1 MALDLP
7 NRELREILIAEGIL
21 NKSIDSEE
29 LNNKT
34 KPQTY
39 ENALIYSGD
48 RDKVV
53 AIIMKEILSNSTI
66 LDIAD
71 YKNYMCRNAYAIGG
85 GASKELDP
93 PFLFIFPFTNYTN
106 KFKK

>member
-1 MALDLP
+1 
-7 NRELREILIAEGIL
+7 
-21 NKSIDSEE
+21 
-29 LNNKT
+29 
-34 KPQTY
+34 
-39 ENALIYSGD
+39 
-48 RDKVV
+48 
-53 AIIMKEILSNSTI
+53 MKEFLSNSTI